1 MKKTILILLCGWFAI
16 MATRAQCA
24 AQNEA
29 IQAGEELVYDL
40 KFNWKFIWVAAGQ
53 AKMDMQAITY
63 QGKPCFRSNLIS
75 VSNKQV
81 DFFFKMRDTLTCI
94 TSSRLEP
101 VYFRKG
107 AEEGDR
113 YTVDE
118 VWFSYKNGKCIADQ
132 RRMRRERDTVKSKD
146 QSDECIFDMLSILMR
161 ARSFDVSDYKVGD
174 KILFDMATGTKV
186 EQQTLIYR
194 GRKNFKA
201 ENGVKYRCLV
211 FSLVEYKKGKE
222 KEVITFYVTDDKNHL
237 PVRLDLYLNFGSA
250 KAFLREIKGNRHPL
264 TSIIE
269 KYAGTDHY
277 RRTPAF
283 LSEQYA
289 KFSQSPAQPSQIP
302 AGLPPAGRT

>member
-1 MKKTILILLCGWFAI
+1 MKTRKRKIRITATPAIAGKRGWVFCLLGALLLAI
-16 MATRAQCA
+16 ATPAKAQCTA
-24 AQNEA
+24 ENTAFQS
-29 IQAGEELVYDL
+29 GEHVMYDL
-40 KFNWKFIWVAAGQ
+40 YFNWKFIWKKVGLASLTTFST
-53 AKMDMQAITY
+53 TY
-63 QGKPCFRSNLIS
+63 QSKPAYRFNLLS
-75 VSNKQV
+75 VGSKKT

-269 KYAGTDHY
+269 K
-277 RRTPAF
+277 
-283 LSEQYA
+283 
-289 KFSQSPAQPSQIP
+289 
-302 AGLPPAGRT
+302 

>member
-222 KEVITFYVTDDKNHL
+222 KEVITFYVTDDKK
-237 PVRLDLYLNFGSA
+237 PFAGAFGFIFEFWFGKSISERDKGESSSSNF
-250 KAFLREIKGNRHPL
+250 
-264 TSIIE
+264 
-269 KYAGTDHY
+269 HY
-277 RRTPAF
+277 RKVAVC
-283 LSEQYA
+283 LDIV
-289 KFSQSPAQPSQIP
+289 K
-302 AGLPPAGRT
+302 PPGFGRCRIGGCSVVYSL

>member
-63 QGKPCFRSNLIS
+63 QGKPCFHSNLIS
-75 VSNKQV
+75 VSNRQV

-269 KYAGTDHY
+269 K
-277 RRTPAF
+277 
-283 LSEQYA
+283 
-289 KFSQSPAQPSQIP
+289 
-302 AGLPPAGRT
+302 

>member
-132 RRMRRERDTVKSKD
+132 RRMRREMEGKGLENSSKNLVVTPQDAEADTIISAELEKYVAGD
-146 QSDECIFDMLSILMR
+146 QSMDDAIANMQKNLE
-161 ARSFDVSDYKVGD
+161 A
-174 KILFDMATGTKV
+174 KIGKAT
-186 EQQTLIYR
+186 
-194 GRKNFKA
+194 
-201 ENGVKYRCLV
+201 
-211 FSLVEYKKGKE
+211 
-222 KEVITFYVTDDKNHL
+222 
-237 PVRLDLYLNFGSA
+237 
-250 KAFLREIKGNRHPL
+250 
-264 TSIIE
+264 IE
-269 KYAGTDHY
+269 
-277 RRTPAF
+277 
-283 LSEQYA
+283 
-289 KFSQSPAQPSQIP
+289 
-302 AGLPPAGRT
+302 